1 MKKRGINS
9 LKLNKR
15 RISSLKE
22 VVKGGLHRPLDE
34 SDCSS
39 YGNGQCDETYC
50 NCETQRDV

>member
-15 RISSLKE
+15 SISSLKE
-22 VVKGGLHRPLDE
+22 TVKGGLHRPLDE

-50 NCETQRDV
+50 NCETQEI

>member
-1 MKKRGINS
+1 MKKRGINT

-22 VVKGGLHRPLDE
+22 SLKGGFRSPDD

-50 NCETQRDV
+50 NCETHEI